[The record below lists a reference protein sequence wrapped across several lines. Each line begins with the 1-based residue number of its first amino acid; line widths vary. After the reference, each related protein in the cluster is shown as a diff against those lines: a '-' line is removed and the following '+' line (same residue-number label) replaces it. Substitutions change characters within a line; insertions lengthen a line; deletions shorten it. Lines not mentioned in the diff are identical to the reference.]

1 MKIIAAKYIRGTLE
15 LPGDKSI
22 SHRAA
27 ILSAMAQGNTQ
38 VQNFAASADCAS
50 TLKCLEALGVEI
62 NRDDSTVV
70 IKGVGKQ
77 GLRKPETALDCGNSG
92 TTMRLLTGVLAGQNF
107 DSVLVGDESLQK
119 RPMKRVIDPL
129 RLMGAEIDAEGNNA
143 PLRIFGKKP
152 LRQIDFELPVASAQ
166 IKSCIMLAALNAQGE
181 TSVFEPTPTRDH
193 TERMLRW
200 FGVKVSE
207 AVVNGVK
214 KITVSGDANLTAKD
228 LSVPADVSSAAFFIV
243 AAAFLDGSEII
254 LPNVGINPTR
264 SAVIEV
270 LGRLGAD
277 ISISDRREIC
287 NEPVGKLIITG
298 KKSVPNG
305 RGSNLLSG
313 PVIANLIDEIPIL
326 AVAGTQVDGGLE
338 IRNASELRIKESD
351 RISAVV
357 ENLRKMNASVE
368 EFEDGLRVEKSYL
381 KGATVDSF
389 GDHRIAMAF
398 AVAGLLADGETE
410 ILGAE
415 CAAISF
421 PGFFDTLADV
431 RK

>member
-1 MKIIAAKYIRGTLE
+1 
-15 LPGDKSI
+15 
-22 SHRAA
+22 
-27 ILSAMAQGNTQ
+27 
-38 VQNFAASADCAS
+38 
-50 TLKCLEALGVEI
+50 
-62 NRDDSTVV
+62 
-70 IKGVGKQ
+70 
-77 GLRKPETALDCGNSG
+77 
-92 TTMRLLTGVLAGQNF
+92 
-107 DSVLVGDESLQK
+107 GDESLQK

-421 PGFFDTLADV
+421 PGFFDMLADV
-431 RK
+431 MK